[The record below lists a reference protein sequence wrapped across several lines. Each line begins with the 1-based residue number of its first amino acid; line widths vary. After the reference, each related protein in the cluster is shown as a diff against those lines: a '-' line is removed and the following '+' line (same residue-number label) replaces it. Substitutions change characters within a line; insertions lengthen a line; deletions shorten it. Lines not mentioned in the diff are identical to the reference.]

1 LKKTLLVGVDVEA
14 DFLST
19 KGAAVLKGLVGG
31 DWFDAEQKGGTGSFQ
46 LQGNF
51 NVVITSNARL
61 KVRLQGDV
69 GAWKRRITIVR
80 YEGPPPCKRI
90 PDFGAFLVRS
100 EGSGIL
106 NWALLGAQKLLGE
119 IPDEGGDFFLTE
131 RQRGVV
137 DSLLAESDSLRHF
150 LQERV
155 VANRWGDVT
164 VAELV
169 EGYAA
174 FCPERRWQPLP
185 ITEVQRQ
192 LEGMMLELFGV
203 SKSNSVERD
212 GKCQRGFRGVRCKPV
227 EGALV

>member
-1 LKKTLLVGVDVEA
+1 
-14 DFLST
+14 
-19 KGAAVLKGLVGG
+19 
-31 DWFDAEQKGGTGSFQ
+31 
-46 LQGNF
+46 
-51 NVVITSNARL
+51 VITSNARL

-80 YEGPPPCKRI
+80 YEAPPPAKRI
-90 PDFGAFLVRS
+90 PDFGAYLVRT

-106 NWALLGAQKLLGE
+106 NWALLGAQKLLSE
-119 IPDEGGDFFLTE
+119 IPDEGGDFFLTK

-155 VANRWGDVT
+155 QVDSYGDVT
-164 VAELV
+164 SSDLV
-169 EGYAA
+169 EAYAA

-192 LEGMMLELFGV
+192 LEGLMLEIFGV
-203 SKSNSVERD
+203 SKCHGVERH
-212 GKCQRGFRGVRCKPV
+212 GKSQRGFRGVRFKADVAELFTGQPATRNF
-227 EGALV
+227 ED